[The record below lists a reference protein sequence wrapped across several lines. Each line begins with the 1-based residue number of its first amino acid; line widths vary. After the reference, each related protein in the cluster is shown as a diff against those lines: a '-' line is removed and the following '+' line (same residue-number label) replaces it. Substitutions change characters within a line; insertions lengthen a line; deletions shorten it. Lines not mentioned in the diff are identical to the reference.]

1 MNFKIQKANN
11 KLNNNLRYLKLDSID
26 LQEFNPDKILYRSH
40 YEKPYTHILFI
51 ESLITNEI
59 KQFISEF
66 FQSVKFF
73 VYHDRQPNLD
83 LIKHYKTAA
92 KHIVNK
98 EYNLADTMII
108 PGLIN
113 DQLFKSSTKTIKNED
128 IICFL
133 EYRNTLPSKINTLL
147 YPKTKHPIKL
157 FNSPYIKHVQNLGT
171 VSEPE
176 KASILQS
183 SKYYLPIDDN
193 DEYIPEAISCGCVI
207 LNSSN
212 LQPMDVNAD
221 LSSYQTYA
229 SFIKGLV
236 ND

>member
-1 MNFKIQKANN
+1 MNFKIQQANN
-11 KLNNNLRYLKLDSID
+11 KLNNNLRYLKLDSIEI
-26 LQEFNPDKILYRSH
+26 QEFNPNKILYRSH
-40 YEKPYTHILFI
+40 YERPYTHILFV

-66 FQSVKFF
+66 FQSIKFF
-73 VYHDRQPNLD
+73 VYHDKQPNLD

-98 EYNLADTMII
+98 SHSIRDTITL
-108 PGLIN
+108 PNLIN
-113 DQLFKSSTKTIKNED
+113 DQIFKLKDNIKNED

-133 EYRNTLPSKINTLL
+133 EYRNTLPNKINNLL
-147 YPKTKHPIKL
+147 YPKTKHHIKL
-157 FNSPYIKHVQNLGT
+157 FNSPHIKHMQNLGII
-171 VSEPE
+171 SELE

-183 SKYYLPIDDN
+183 SKYYLPIDHN
-193 DEYIPEAISCGCVI
+193 DEYIPEAISCGCSI
-207 LNSSN
+207 LDNSN
-212 LQPMDVNAD
+212 LQPMDMDID